1 MYEYKAT
8 IIKIVDGDTCDV
20 DIDLGFDVLGA
31 PSAHPS
37 ISASIHPNVEL
48 EIRLKRPTE
57 CLPKNT
63 FKRLSSWE
71 EFMRSEQ
78 ERRESLEGTWVK
90 SKSDGRPLI
99 NYSSK
104 KSWLSRTPGKI
115 KKT

>member
-1 MYEYKAT
+1 METHAMW
-8 IIKIVDGDTCDV
+8 ILI
-20 DIDLGFDVLGA
+20 LGLTFGCAV
-31 PSAHPS
+31 SAFVYLEL
-37 ISASIHPNVEL
+37 IHPNVEL